1 MAASNSD
8 EEGLETDGVS
18 SIGAVEEVTIHLS
31 STLTWGKTDKRF
43 ATGGGPPTSVTF
55 MSAENATRG
64 IGEAKSSDIR
74 GDSTE
79 STKSSYSQ
87 ASVSTSTSE
96 ESVSTSLMGGPNKLH
111 KANDARS
118 DAIDAICMRDGRLG
132 LSHFRLLKRLGC
144 GDIGSVY
151 LSELSGTKCLFAMKV
166 MDKGHL
172 ANRKKLIR
180 AQTEREI
187 LACLNHPF
195 LPTLYAHFET
205 DKFSCLVMEFCSGGD
220 LHTLRQQQ
228 AGKHFPERA
237 ARYIPFYPL

>member
-1 MAASNSD
+1 MASSNSLRSD
-8 EEGLETDGVS
+8 EESLEFGGVS
-18 SIGAVEEVTIHLS
+18 SIGAVDEVSIHLS
-31 STLTWGKTDKRF
+31 GTLNKHF
-43 ATGGGPPTSVTF
+43 ATGEGPPTSVNKL
-55 MSAENATRG
+55 MSAENAKRG
-64 IGEAKSSDIR
+64 SSEAKSSYIR

-87 ASVSTSTSE
+87 GSVSTSTSD
-96 ESVSTSLMGGPNKLH
+96 ESVSTSRLIGGPNKLH
-111 KANDARS
+111 KAKDARS
-118 DAIDAICMRDGRLG
+118 DAIDAICMRDGRCLG
-132 LSHFRLLKRLGC
+132 LSHFRLLKRLGS

-151 LSELSGTKCLFAMKV
+151 LSELSGSKWLFAMKV

-180 AQTEREI
+180 AQTEMEI

-205 DKFSCLVMEFCSGGD
+205 DKFSCLVMEFCCGGD

-228 AGKHFPERA
+228 AGRHFPERA
-237 ARYIPFYPL
+237 AR